1 MLGSTRPSTSP
12 SSAQLVSIQPD
23 GLPRGVAVTV
33 MLSTPPHAQRRR
45 RMLLLRPRGHRPAY
59 ARTSVR
65 RITGR
70 TSTRPPLRLL
80 LLLVS

>member
-1 MLGSTRPSTSP
+1 MISRSRP
-12 SSAQLVSIQPD
+12 
-23 GLPRGVAVTV
+23 
-33 MLSTPPHAQRRR
+33 LSTTATTAGEGGGGEGMAVAARARVEL
-45 RMLLLRPRGHRPAY
+45 LLLRPRGHRPAY